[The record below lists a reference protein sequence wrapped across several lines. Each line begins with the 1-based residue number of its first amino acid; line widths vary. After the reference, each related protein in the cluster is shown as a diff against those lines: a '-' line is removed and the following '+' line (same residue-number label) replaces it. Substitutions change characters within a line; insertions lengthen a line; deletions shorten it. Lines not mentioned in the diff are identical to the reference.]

1 VTVQRA
7 QQALQDL
14 PDLDV
19 ERVTHT
25 SLLPRVWDLRGNY
38 TAYDACYVA
47 LAELFQAPLLTC
59 DAKTAR
65 GSGAR
70 CVFEVFPKAR

>member
-1 VTVQRA
+1 
-7 QQALQDL
+7 
-14 PDLDV
+14 
-19 ERVTHT
+19 
-25 SLLPRVWDLRGNY
+25 VWDLRGNY

-59 DAKTAR
+59 DAKMAR

-70 CVFEVFPKAR
+70 CAFEVFPKAR